1 MRHIISVLVQD
12 HPRVL
17 NRITSLFARRGF
29 NLESLAVGTTHI
41 PGLSR
46 ISLVVSGDDH
56 TLEQAEKQLNRL
68 IEVLKV
74 TDHSEPH
81 VERELALV
89 KVHVGG
95 LEERL
100 SIKDIQEAFRARV
113 VDVARESLILEL
125 TGDSS
130 KINSFI
136 EALRPFGL
144 LEVMRTGAVAMSR
157 GDRVLRVR
165 EKREEAV

>member
-17 NRITSLFARRGF
+17 NRITGLFARRGF
-29 NLESLAVGTTHI
+29 NLQSLAVGTTHQ

-46 ISLVVSGDDH
+46 ISLVVFGDDK
-56 TLEQAEKQLNRL
+56 TLEQVEKQLNRL
-68 IEVLKV
+68 IEVIKV
-74 TDHSEPH
+74 TDHTEPH
-81 VERELALV
+81 VERELCLV

-95 LEERL
+95 VEERL
-100 SIKDIQEAFRARV
+100 AVKDIQEAFRARV

-125 TGDSS
+125 TGDST
-130 KINSFI
+130 KVDSFI
-136 EALRPFGL
+136 EALRPYGI

-157 GDRVLRVR
+157 GERVLRPR
-165 EKREEAV
+165 EKKEAV